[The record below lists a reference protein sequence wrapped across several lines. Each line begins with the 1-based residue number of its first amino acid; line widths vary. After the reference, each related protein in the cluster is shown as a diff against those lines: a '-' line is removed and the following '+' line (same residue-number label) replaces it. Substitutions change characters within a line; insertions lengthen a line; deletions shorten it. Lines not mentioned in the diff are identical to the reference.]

1 MDKGYSLFG
10 DNCYNFVTLAIYLA
24 KRSTYICGSL
34 RGDGKGNPYA
44 VTKAKLKKG
53 EFHFCRSGNVVVCKW
68 KDKKDVLTIGNKRT
82 NPEEVPVSNR
92 RGDQN
97 QKPSIV
103 RDYNKGTPGIDRTDQ
118 MLSYLSLT

>member
-1 MDKGYSLFG
+1 MTV
-10 DNCYNFVTLAIYLA
+10 CAVTEKA
-24 KRSTYICGSL
+24 T
-34 RGDGKGNPYA
+34 YA

-53 EFHFCRSGNVVVCKW
+53 EFVFCRRGNVVVCKW
-68 KDKKDVLTIGNKRT
+68 KDKKDVLTIGNTRT

-103 RDYNKGTPGIDRTDQ
+103 RDYNKGIPGIDRTDQ
-118 MLSYLSLT
+118 MLSYLILSMVRKCWYSLFGDVFSKCLLPLEPI